1 MFAKDG
7 PTFRELVAQA
17 LSSTEKGY
25 DMLAPKF
32 DATPFRTP
40 DDVVAATLRD
50 LDDVD
55 DAIDLFCGTGA
66 GLSALKGITN
76 RRLVGV
82 DFSQGMLDVAKE
94 HVGAT
99 KAKLELVKKNVFDVD
114 ERSAFDLATCFGA
127 FGHILEEAEPRFVG
141 LVRQLLRPGGRFVF
155 VTAREPSVL
164 SRRYL
169 VGRAFNAVMQARN
182 ALFDPPFI
190 MYYLTFLLPKA
201 ERLLRWYG
209 FDVRIDE
216 GVFPKPWGELVRV
229 VATRGG

>member
-1 MFAKDG
+1 MFDKNG
-7 PTFRELVAQA
+7 PTFRELMAQA
-17 LSSTEKGY
+17 LSSTEQGY

-32 DATPFRTP
+32 DLTPFRTP
-40 DDVVAATLRD
+40 DDVVVATLRD

-55 DAIDLFCGTGA
+55 DALDLFCGTGA
-66 GLSALKGITN
+66 GLSALKRITR

-82 DFSQGMLDVAKE
+82 DFSQGMLDVAKA

-99 KAKLELVKKNVFDVD
+99 KAKLELVKKDVFDYD
-114 ERSAFDLATCFGA
+114 ERGAFDLVTCFGA
-127 FGHILEEAEPRFVG
+127 FGHILEESEPRFVG

-155 VTAREPSVL
+155 VTARKPGVL
-164 SRRYL
+164 SRQFL
-169 VGRAFNAVMQARN
+169 LGRAFNAVMQARN

-190 MYYLTFLLPKA
+190 MYYLTFLLPNA

-216 GVFPKPWGELVRV
+216 GVFPAPWGQLVRV
-229 VATRGG
+229 VATRPA